1 MIKEVDLLLCDEP
14 TASLNQELANKV
26 MDLFKEY
33 SKEHMVILVTHDI
46 ALAEK
51 YADRLIK
58 IDNGTIIEDKII
70 NKCNLFKNTT
80 NSTNKKTFIDNIKF
94 SFKYLLSR
102 IGTSLFIVLFLFLI
116 LSLSFA
122 SISTFKT
129 IKSQSD
135 ELIKFREKDNLIIIN
150 PMGLKDDSNKYIL
163 YDRFPKAKIE
173 GLIDKVQDIIAIQ
186 MYNMEYGIYVPRN
199 SDVSNELNITKEEM
213 NSIIKKELDYRQN
226 TYKLDDE
233 FGIVISN
240 NGSDVE
246 CLYVGENKIMNSNPF
261 LYEGDIKNLK
271 ELNIGN
277 YKKYNIDFYDLVNGY
292 TPSLIYGEIPSSSDE
307 VIITKNL
314 ANKISKYLKSNAM
327 ESLVGKTFQ
336 VGVYSNSKINECPK
350 YLTITKDGKG
360 NEYKHFMPNI
370 ITLKISGIS
379 PIESRDG
386 VVFFNTGL
394 INNSIMNEFLS
405 NNQNY
410 EAEKLKIYINP
421 NSDIDKVVGEI
432 NNILRPEYSEFIK
445 YNTINSNDDT
455 YQSLDSLFIYLT
467 ILNIVFLITY
477 IIFKVYSYKRNL
489 KEDKILK
496 IYGYNTILIN
506 ITKTLVLFIISSII
520 FIILFYFICPYINE
534 FAINYNYQSFIDFNI
549 PTILLVEIIIMIVVI
564 MINILLK
571 G

>member
-314 ANKISKYLKSNAM
+314 ANKLSKYLKSNAM

-410 EAEKLKIYINP
+410 EA
-421 NSDIDKVVGEI
+421 
-432 NNILRPEYSEFIK
+432 
-445 YNTINSNDDT
+445 
-455 YQSLDSLFIYLT
+455 
-467 ILNIVFLITY
+467 
-477 IIFKVYSYKRNL
+477 
-489 KEDKILK
+489 
-496 IYGYNTILIN
+496 
-506 ITKTLVLFIISSII
+506 
-520 FIILFYFICPYINE
+520 
-534 FAINYNYQSFIDFNI
+534 
-549 PTILLVEIIIMIVVI
+549 
-564 MINILLK
+564 
-571 G
+571 

>member
-246 CLYVGENKIMNSNPF
+246 CLYVGENKIMNSDPF

-314 ANKISKYLKSNAM
+314 ANKLSKYLKSNTM

-336 VGVYSNSKINECPK
+336 VGVYSNSKINECSK
-350 YLTITKDGKG
+350 
-360 NEYKHFMPNI
+360 
-370 ITLKISGIS
+370 
-379 PIESRDG
+379 
-386 VVFFNTGL
+386 
-394 INNSIMNEFLS
+394 
-405 NNQNY
+405 
-410 EAEKLKIYINP
+410 
-421 NSDIDKVVGEI
+421 
-432 NNILRPEYSEFIK
+432 
-445 YNTINSNDDT
+445 
-455 YQSLDSLFIYLT
+455 
-467 ILNIVFLITY
+467 
-477 IIFKVYSYKRNL
+477 
-489 KEDKILK
+489 
-496 IYGYNTILIN
+496 
-506 ITKTLVLFIISSII
+506 
-520 FIILFYFICPYINE
+520 
-534 FAINYNYQSFIDFNI
+534 
-549 PTILLVEIIIMIVVI
+549 
-564 MINILLK
+564 
-571 G
+571 